1 MKLYAI
7 KDIKSDL
14 FVNKNNNLEELGVNT
29 RLFPSKTAAMRAIEY
44 TNEDLNLVQHPIS
57 DNIVWGI
64 LEAKYKKERWFLAI
78 SYDEFRKTE
87 LEIKLKIVRVDLHA
101 EE

>member
-14 FVNKNNNLEELGVNT
+14 FVNKNNNLEELGANT
-29 RLFPSKTAAMRAIEY
+29 RLFPTKTAAMRAIEY
-44 TNEDLNLVQHPIS
+44 TNTDLNLVQHPIS

-64 LEAKYKKERWFLAI
+64 LEAKYKKERWFLNI

-101 EE
+101 KE